1 MDTKKLASQIIKNV
15 GGKDNIKEM
24 FHCVTRLRF
33 YLKDKSL
40 VNLEGIKKLD
50 GVIGAQYQTDQ
61 LQIIIGNEVN
71 DVYDAAVGLIGFVHN
86 EETLEQKKKF
96 KATGI
101 FETMAAI
108 FLPVIPVLAGTGMI
122 KGLITILTSYCGFT
136 ADMDFIKV
144 ITIAGDCVFYF
155 FPFFIAWSASKRFKT
170 NTAIAMALAGCLL
183 YPTMTDG
190 LAEGASPM
198 HFLGMPIPFVK
209 YASSSIPIIL
219 STYVLSYV
227 YSFIDKYIPKVLR
240 LVFTPMVVMIIMVP
254 LTLIG
259 IAPLASYIS
268 KGLVMVVSFLY
279 DLSPIIAGIIVG
291 GTRLLVV
298 LTGMHLSLGAICI
311 ENLNQF
317 GWDFLLPMNTMGTLA
332 LFGVCLGVWVRS
344 KNSQTKS
351 IGASTAISAFIGI
364 TEPGIYGVILKFK
377 NALISAMIAGACGG
391 AIVGAFGGRATAYV
405 NSCILSLPVFMT
417 DGFWAVC
424 LGMAVSAVVG
434 FVLVMILGLNEDK
447 EETKQE
453 TKTESKFIEDDANTV
468 VYSPMKGEL
477 LSLTKVN
484 DEVFASGSMG
494 KGVAINPTDGKVV
507 APFDGKVTMVY
518 PTKHAIGLTSNTG
531 VEIVVHVG
539 MNTANLHG
547 QYFDVKVENGQ
558 EVKKGDLLME
568 VDLTNILKEGYSL
581 ITPIVVTNS
590 KEYLDVLP
598 NEESGNITQNDALL
612 TVLK

>member
-1 MDTKKLASQIIKNV
+1 MDAKLLASQIIEDV

-24 FHCVTRLRF
+24 FHCVTRFRF
-33 YLKDKSL
+33 YLKDKSK
-40 VNLEGIKKLD
+40 VNLEHIKSLD

-71 DVYDAAVGLIGFVHN
+71 AVYDAAVAQIGFVHT
-86 EETLEQKKKF
+86 EESLEQKKKF

-108 FLPVIPVLAGTGMI
+108 FLPVVPVLAGTGMI

-136 ADMDFIKV
+136 TDMDFIKV

-170 NTAIAMALAGCLL
+170 NTAIAMALAACLL
-183 YPTMTDG
+183 YPTMTQG
-190 LAEGASPM
+190 LADGANPM
-198 HFLGMPIPFVK
+198 NFLGLPIPFVK

-219 STYVLSYV
+219 TTWVLSYV
-227 YSFIDKYIPKVLR
+227 YPLIDKIIPKVLR
-240 LVFTPMVVMIIMVP
+240 LVFTPMIVMLIMVP
-254 LTLIG
+254 LTLAG

-268 KGLVMVVSFLY
+268 KGLVLVIRFLY
-279 DLSPIIAGIIVG
+279 DLSPIVAGIIVG

-332 LFGVCLGVWVRS
+332 LFGVCMGVWVKS
-344 KNSQTKS
+344 KNAQTKS

-364 TEPGIYGVILKFK
+364 TEPGIYGVLLKFK
-377 NALISAMIAGACGG
+377 NALISVMIAGACGG

-424 LGMAVSAVVG
+424 LGMAVSAIVG
-434 FVLVMILGLNEDK
+434 FVLVMILGLSEDK
-447 EETKQE
+447 TIQKETK
-453 TKTESKFIEDDANTV
+453 IEENEALIQKDGA
-468 VYSPMKGEL
+468 VYAPMTGDLVALKDV
-477 LSLTKVN
+477 K
-484 DEVFASGSMG
+484 DEVFSSGSMG
-494 KGVAINPTDGKVV
+494 KGIAINPTDGEIV

-518 PTKHAIGLTSNTG
+518 PTKHAIGLTSDNG
-531 VEIVVHVG
+531 IELVIHVG
-539 MNTANLHG
+539 MDTANLHG
-547 QYFDVKVENGQ
+547 QYFVVKVKDGQ
-558 EVKKGDLLME
+558 EIKTGDVLMN
-568 VDLTNILKEGYSL
+568 VDIANILKEGYSCL
-581 ITPIVVTNS
+581 TPIVVTNS
-590 KEYLDVLP
+590 KNYLDVIENVENGLIGKG
-598 NEESGNITQNDALL
+598 EQIL

>member
-1 MDTKKLASQIIKNV
+1 MDEIVQF
-15 GGKDNIKEM
+15 D
-24 FHCVTRLRF
+24 FP
-33 YLKDKSL
+33 
-40 VNLEGIKKLD
+40 
-50 GVIGAQYQTDQ
+50 TDSPK
-61 LQIIIGNEVN
+61 I
-71 DVYDAAVGLIGFVHN
+71 
-86 EETLEQKKKF
+86 
-96 KATGI
+96 
-101 FETMAAI
+101 
-108 FLPVIPVLAGTGMI
+108 
-122 KGLITILTSYCGFT
+122 
-136 ADMDFIKV
+136 IKV
-144 ITIAGDCVFYF
+144 IGVGGGGGNAVNHMYREGIHDVTFVLC
-155 FPFFIAWSASKRFKT
+155 
-170 NTAIAMALAGCLL
+170 NTDNQALAESPVPVKLQLGRSITQGLGAGNRPERARDAAEESIEDIRNQL
-183 YPTMTDG
+183 NDG
-190 LAEGASPM
+190 TKMVFITA
-198 HFLGMPIPFVK
+198 GMGG
-209 YASSSIPIIL
+209 
-219 STYVLSYV
+219 
-227 YSFIDKYIPKVLR
+227 FIDKYIPKVLR